1 MRLAI
6 DIGNTLSK
14 AIIFDHERQ
23 IGPMVFDLNEPSG
36 FFRWVDSYGPQFGML
51 ATVRHVS
58 DELLVQLRSRMQLEV
73 LDHHTRLPFVIDY
86 QTPETLGRD
95 RIAAVA
101 AAYGRFPKQDV
112 LVIDMGSCITYDFI
126 DSGGVYRGGAISP
139 GMQMRFRA
147 MQHFTDKLPLA
158 TAVEDAV
165 LPGKSTMQSLQAGVM
180 CGLEAELNGM
190 IAHFEALSSGLKV
203 IVGGGD
209 NNFFDKKF
217 KISIFATSNLVLEG
231 LKVIMEYNDIE

>member
-1 MRLAI
+1 MLLAV

-14 AIIFDHERQ
+14 AALFDENML
-23 IGPMVFDLNEPSG
+23 IGPFQFGLENPVSLLE
-36 FFRWVDSYGPQFGML
+36 WVDAHAPSAGMM
-51 ATVRHVS
+51 ASVRHIPATLLT
-58 DELLVQLRSRMQLEV
+58 ELRNRMHFSV
-73 LDHHTRLPFVIDY
+73 LDHSTRLPFSVDY

-101 AAYGRFPKQDV
+101 AGFGRFPGQDV

-126 DSGGVYRGGAISP
+126 DSSGVYRGGAISP

-147 MQHFTDKLPLA
+147 MQHFTDKLPVA
-158 TAVEDAV
+158 TAVQYAAF
-165 LPGKSTMQSLQAGVM
+165 PGKSTMESLQAGVM
-180 CGLEAELNGM
+180 LGIEAELNGM
-190 IAHFEALSSGLKV
+190 ITRFETMSKNLKV

-217 KISIFATSNLVLEG
+217 KISIFAVSNLVLEG
-231 LKVIMEYNDIE
+231 LKVIMEYNEIE